1 MGPRNHQNAPKF
13 TPGDPTG
20 AGGYPW
26 RPQGYPPPDL
36 KVSNFDENITEIL
49 QKIQKYI
56 RKCYRKSAVVAPLHT
71 HKTKTKHKYTRNCYR
86 KSAVVA
92 PLHMDRKVKFTT
104 EHQQTLH

>member
-1 MGPRNHQNAPKF
+1 MLQNSRLETLLGLGG
-13 TPGDPTG
+13 TPGGLRGT
-20 AGGYPW
+20 
-26 RPQGYPPPDL
+26 PPGL

-49 QKIQKYI
+49 QKMQKYI

-71 HKTKTKHKYTRNCYR
+71 HKTKAKHKYTRNCYR

-92 PLHMDRKVKFTT
+92 PLHMDREVKFTT